1 MLRLSLFGGFA
12 LASADGGA
20 VVIASR
26 KCRALLAFLA
36 MQRRP
41 APRERVAWLLWGEGG
56 EARARGSLRQALTTL
71 RREVPEEEPWLLATV
86 ETVAV
91 DHQQL
96 WVDALDADALLAA
109 GEARRALE
117 LCGRGEFLAGLS
129 LNAAEFDEWREG
141 EQRRWRERETAG
153 LHALVDQARKAGQHR
168 ALLSIGR
175 RLLKLEPWSE
185 EAHRAVMWA
194 LSGLGR
200 HAEALRQY
208 QLARDALRAELN
220 VAPSAE
226 TERLLMEIRST
237 RSAPAPTP
245 EMAQPLEAPP
255 ESSAPP
261 EPAAPLESGV
271 PSREEPVI
279 GREVERRQID
289 GLLQGCQSSGRGHV
303 IVIRGEA
310 GMGKSV
316 FLRHALDRARESG
329 FAPHVM
335 QAGEYGTGRNLEVVR
350 SVLGALGAPE
360 RTPAAHKLAIDELLG
375 ISLDPT
381 GAGVAAALDPG
392 ARAQAESRAIEALV
406 AAAGIGQRR
415 VIAVEDLHWCDAETV
430 RLLCTLAGAA
440 PSHGHVVVFTCRSG
454 EEPVDLAWAG
464 LFRKGSLTSIDLGP
478 LTDQEAARLAERYPE
493 RDAELTRRCV
503 ERAGGHPLF
512 LVQLLESGPFAA
524 AVPQS
529 MQDAVLARLSRVPP
543 SDRRLLD
550 AAAVLAAPF
559 SLEQIARVL
568 EEDPPSPTL
577 LVHRGWLRPAGTGL
591 IIAHDLVAAAIC
603 SALDGRTLAALH
615 RRAADWFA
623 SRDPLTS
630 AEHLDRAGDRGAA
643 GAYLS
648 VAREALRERRLDLA
662 ESVLQRIDACPS
674 DSAQVFEA
682 LCLRGDVR
690 RERGDAAGSHAVFA
704 RAAGKAQVPERKARA
719 QLGLAAALRLLDRFD
734 EALACLA
741 DADAV
746 IAATDHVTRASLEYL
761 RGNLLFSIG
770 DVAGCRSAHERALVH
785 AREADSAVDEVA
797 ALSGLG
803 DAWFLAGRVL
813 SAHRA
818 FENCQK
824 LARTHG
830 ILRMEAAS
838 SVMLGLTELYANEL
852 EAAIASAEH
861 AVEIADRIEDL
872 RLQCIAG
879 SVAASLYC
887 ERGDFAAVR
896 RACERVQVAARRLG
910 SERLEAMGLDEIAR
924 ALIEEGRTREAL
936 GIARQTLALCERSG
950 GLPVSGPFY
959 LANLARAEEDPQ
971 AARAAV
977 ARGEALL
984 AAGCPCHNHFGL
996 REGAITIALQTG
1008 AWDEAR
1014 RHAAALESYLGEE
1027 RTARA
1032 SLVIEGARLLAEA
1045 GENPQAREPRE
1056 RLAEL
1061 RAVAERAGLVL
1072 LARWFLG
1079 PPATFTPV

>member
-12 LASADGGA
+12 LAVADGAA

-36 MQRRP
+36 LQRRP

-71 RREVPEEEPWLLATV
+71 RREVPEEEPWLLSTV

-91 DHQQL
+91 DHQRL
-96 WVDALDADALLAA
+96 WVDALEAESLLAA

-141 EQRRWRERETAG
+141 EQRRWRERETAA
-153 LHALVDQARKAGQHR
+153 LHALIEQARAAGHHR
-168 ALLSIGR
+168 ELLSMGR

-185 EAHRAVMWA
+185 EAHRAVMAA

-200 HAEALRQY
+200 HVEALRQY
-208 QLARDALRAELN
+208 QLARDALRAELG
-220 VAPSAE
+220 VAPGAE
-226 TERLLMEIRST
+226 TERLLMQIRSM
-237 RSAPAPTP
+237 RAAPAVTP
-245 EMAQPLEAPP
+245 ELAPALQAP
-255 ESSAPP
+255 EPVPP
-261 EPAAPLESGV
+261 EPAPPLESEA
-271 PSREEPVI
+271 PSSREEPVI

-289 GLLQGCQSSGRGHV
+289 GLLQGCQASGRGHV

-316 FLRHALDRARESG
+316 FLRHALDRAREIG
-329 FAPHVM
+329 FDPHVV
-335 QAGEYGTGRNLEVVR
+335 QAGEYGTGRNLEVVQ
-350 SVLGALGAPE
+350 SVLCALGAPE

-381 GAGVAAALDPG
+381 GAKVAAALDAG
-392 ARAQAESRAIEALV
+392 VRAHTHSRAVEALV
-406 AAAGIGQRR
+406 AAAGTGQRR
-415 VIAVEDLHWCDAETV
+415 AIAVEDLHWCDAETV
-430 RLLCTLAGAA
+430 RLLCTLAGTA
-440 PSHGHVVVFTCRSG
+440 PSHGHVIVFTCRSG
-454 EEPVDLAWAG
+454 EEPADLAWPA

-478 LTDQEAARLAERYPE
+478 LTDLEAVRLADRYPE
-493 RDAELTRRCV
+493 RDAELTRRCL

-512 LVQLLESGPFAA
+512 LVQLLESGPFAET
-524 AVPQS
+524 VPQS

-543 SDRRLLD
+543 ADRRLLD
-550 AAAVLAAPF
+550 AAAVLAVPF

-568 EEDPPSPTL
+568 EDETPSPTL
-577 LVHRGWLRPAGTGL
+577 LVHQGWLRPAGTGL
-591 IIAHDLVAAAIC
+591 VIAHDLVASAIC
-603 SALDGRTLAALH
+603 SALDPPTLAGLH

-630 AEHLDRAGDRGAA
+630 AEHLERAADRGAA
-643 GAYLS
+643 GAFLS

-662 ESVLQRIDACPS
+662 EAVLQRLDACPS
-674 DSAQVFEA
+674 DATHVFEA

-704 RAAGKAQVPERKARA
+704 RAAGKTQAPEQKARA

-741 DADAV
+741 EADAV
-746 IAATDHVTRASLEYL
+746 IAATDHPARASLEYL
-761 RGNLLFSIG
+761 RGNLLFSTG

-785 AREADSAVDEVA
+785 AREADSAVDEIA
-797 ALSGLG
+797 ALNGLG

-813 SAHRA
+813 SAQRA
-818 FENCQK
+818 FGDCLK
-824 LARTHG
+824 LARAHG

-838 SVMLGLTELYANEL
+838 SLMLGMTQLYANEL
-852 EAAIASAEH
+852 ATAIASVEH
-861 AVEIADRIEDL
+861 ALELADRIEDL

-879 SVAASLYC
+879 AVAAFFYC
-887 ERGDFAAVR
+887 ERGDFTSVR

-924 ALIEEGRTREAL
+924 ALIEEGRRREAL
-936 GIARQTLALCERSG
+936 GVARQTLALCERSG
-950 GLPVSGPFY
+950 GLAVSGPFY
-959 LANLARAEEDPQ
+959 LANLALAEEDPQ

-984 AAGCPCHNHFGL
+984 AAGCPSHNHFGL
-996 REGAITIALQTG
+996 REGAITLALQTG

-1014 RHAAALESYLGEE
+1014 RHAAALEDYLGEE
-1027 RTARA
+1027 RTARGA
-1032 SLVIEGARLLAEA
+1032 LVIEGARLLSEA
-1045 GENPQAREPRE
+1045 GENPQARAPRE

-1072 LARWFLG
+1072 LARWLLG
-1079 PPATFTPV
+1079 PPVTFTPA